1 MDNSWR
7 YISWYSYYRNDRGT
21 SGRWIG
27 SYPYGIRYRSEA
39 GCMRDTRYIRV
50 RAC

>member
-1 MDNSWR
+1 MDNYWQ
-7 YISWYSYYRNDRGT
+7 YISWYSYYRNDRRT
-21 SGRWIG
+21 SGRRIG
-27 SYPYGIRYRSEA
+27 RYSDDICYRSEA